1 MEAAIQN
8 RASVHE
14 LSSQHICTRIVQPN
28 TLKNRNKPQHRIELR
43 DPSIEETELG
53 FATYLVPGG
62 YEKVVAMIGEAEIG
76 DPICRRVHE
85 LPADYRG
92 VHSCHSVIV
101 GVAFRVRVLGG
112 REGGSEGER
121 EGDLKMKMEK
131 ENPTAF

>member
-1 MEAAIQN
+1 
-8 RASVHE
+8 
-14 LSSQHICTRIVQPN
+14 
-28 TLKNRNKPQHRIELR
+28 
-43 DPSIEETELG
+43 
-53 FATYLVPGG
+53 
-62 YEKVVAMIGEAEIG
+62 MIGEAEIG

-92 VHSCHSVIV
+92 VHSCHSVIG

-112 REGGSEGER
+112 RGGGRERER